1 MTGII
6 CNFLDWLAAFIVEH
20 VPAIMVDSNII
31 GNVSSAVEFL
41 MDILSDCN
49 WVFPVSDALLIIS
62 VLFGIQLVKLFIF
75 IANWIIRRIADVI
88 P

>member
-6 CNFLDWLAAFIVEH
+6 CNFLDWLAAFVVEH
-20 VPAIMVDSNII
+20 IPAITIGSDVM
-31 GNVSSAVEFL
+31 GNVSSAVELL
-41 MDILSDCN
+41 MDILSGCN
-49 WVFPVSDALLIIS
+49 WIFPVADALLIIS